1 MMAGMAQ
8 VSMVIITEVIGGK
21 EMVQTRPKRNRC
33 STNYTMEQ
41 VKYPSWPSAQGSFNL
56 AK

>member
-8 VSMVIITEVIGGK
+8 VSMVIVTEMIGGK